1 MSVKIKKGFVL
12 RKIGPQYMA
21 VPFGAMTNEIK
32 GMISLTESGYLLW
45 QAMEKGADTREALV
59 EVLLQEYDVEA
70 EDASR
75 DVDEFILFLAQTG
88 VLEA

>member
-21 VPFGAMTNEIK
+21 VPYGAMTDEVK

-45 QAMEKGADTREALV
+45 QTLDQGVDTKETLT
-59 EVLLQEYDVEA
+59 EILLREYDVEE
-70 EDASR
+70 EDAAR
-75 DVDEFILFLAQTG
+75 DVDEFVLFLEQMG
-88 VLEA
+88 VLET

>member
-21 VPFGAMTNEIK
+21 VPFGAMTGEIK

-59 EVLLQEYDVEA
+59 EILLREYDVER
-70 EDASR
+70 EDAAR
-75 DVDEFILFLAQTG
+75 DVDEFILFLATTG